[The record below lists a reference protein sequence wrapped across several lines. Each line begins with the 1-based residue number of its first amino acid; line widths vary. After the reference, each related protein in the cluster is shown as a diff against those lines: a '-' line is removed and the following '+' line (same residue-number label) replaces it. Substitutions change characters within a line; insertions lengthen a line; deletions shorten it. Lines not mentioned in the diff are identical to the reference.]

1 MQEYEARAQETPG
14 CAEFI
19 SPELS
24 LHRTEELSLLCIGEL
39 SRVWQEKLSLCSVG
53 PADARY
59 CWSENGH

>member
-1 MQEYEARAQETPG
+1 MQEYEARAQETQSS
-14 CAEFI
+14 AEFI

-24 LHRTEELSLLCIGEL
+24 LHRTEELSLLCIVEL